1 MRWLRCYNWR
11 ERQNSEFTSFLRRK
25 ERSSCHGRTLSSRVS
40 RCHGEVPVTFAPHHS
55 EWEGCGEGD
64 GRGPTGGGGGEGP

>member
-1 MRWLRCYNWR
+1 MLLV
-11 ERQNSEFTSFLRRK
+11 T
-25 ERSSCHGRTLSSRVS
+25 VS

-64 GRGPTGGGGGEGP
+64 GRGPTGGGGGEGPGVDEGDPAG